1 MTEVGTVSRPLR
13 VAILG
18 SGPAGFYTAD
28 NLLRQHGAAV
38 EIDLFDRLPT
48 PYGLVRAGVAPDH
61 PRIKIVTRV
70 YDKIAANPNVHFYGN
85 VEYGKH
91 VGLDDLKTHYHQIVF
106 ATGAASDRQLDIPGI
121 DLIGSHSATEFV
133 AWYNGHPDYRDRVF
147 DLSHEQAAVI
157 GVGNVAID
165 VARILCR
172 TADELRDTDIADH
185 ALSQLAESNIKDV
198 FIIGRRG
205 PAQAAFTIPEITE
218 LGELADADIT
228 ALPQEV
234 DPANGIDAQT
244 LNRATARKVEL
255 LKGFS
260 ERKGTGKSRK
270 LTLRFLVSP
279 VELLSDRSGQVR
291 GMRLVRNVLYKTE
304 AGSMRSHPTDQ
315 YEELPLGLVFRSI
328 GYRGVPIADVPFNE
342 EWGVIHNQ
350 KGRVVDPKTREHMV
364 GLYAV
369 GWIKRGPIGVIG
381 TNKSDAVETVDCMV
395 EDLRTEAVLQPLHS
409 DRQSIAEMIRQ
420 KQPDRVT
427 YDDWLRID
435 EFEVSRGE
443 AQGRPRVKF
452 TSVEEMLAL
461 LGRRG

>member
-61 PRIKIVTRV
+61 PRIKIVTRI

-121 DLIGSHSATEFV
+121 GLRGSHSATEFV

-218 LGELADADIT
+218 LCEPAHADIT

-234 DPANGIDAQT
+234 DPLNGIDAQT

-255 LKGFS
+255 LKEFS
-260 ERKGTGKSRK
+260 ERKGNGKSRK

-304 AGSMRSHPTDQ
+304 AGSMR
-315 YEELPLGLVFRSI
+315 
-328 GYRGVPIADVPFNE
+328 
-342 EWGVIHNQ
+342 
-350 KGRVVDPKTREHMV
+350 
-364 GLYAV
+364 
-369 GWIKRGPIGVIG
+369 
-381 TNKSDAVETVDCMV
+381 
-395 EDLRTEAVLQPLHS
+395 
-409 DRQSIAEMIRQ
+409 
-420 KQPDRVT
+420 
-427 YDDWLRID
+427 
-435 EFEVSRGE
+435 
-443 AQGRPRVKF
+443 
-452 TSVEEMLAL
+452 
-461 LGRRG
+461 